1 MFAHIAE
8 AATPGLIALL
18 AFSLLIAGLLKGVI
32 GVGMPVVAFPL
43 LSMLVDVQTAVMLL
57 SVPLVVS
64 NIPQALE
71 GGLVTQTLWSLAPVL
86 VGMVPGVWIGV
97 AVLLNVDPA
106 VAKTIAGAV
115 VMLVAAL
122 TLLAPKLQIKQRL
135 VVPVGL
141 GAGFCGGLLGGIAA
155 LSGPLVFIFLLAK
168 GLRGRAFTK
177 EASMFLVV
185 SSVLLAL
192 ALTSS
197 PRFDW
202 HDVLISTLA
211 TAPVVAGTLVGQKVR
226 DAVPAD
232 AFKKLVVLVVLL
244 SGAQLVWSGM
254 LRHEGSRD
262 ALTVRSQ
269 APPAAQPAQTQKALA
284 FPRGLLCS
292 YRSSCRGDFR
302 SSQIWQ
308 RPTLPSLET

>member
-1 MFAHIAE
+1 MFAHTPE

-18 AFSLLIAGLLKGVI
+18 ALCFLIAGLLKGVI

-43 LSMLVDVQTAVMLL
+43 LSMLVDVQTAVMVL

-97 AVLLNVDPA
+97 AILLNVDPA
-106 VAKTIAGAV
+106 VAKTIAGSV
-115 VMLVAAL
+115 VVLVAAV
-122 TLLAPKLQIKQRL
+122 TLLAPELQIKQRL
-135 VVPVGL
+135 VFPVGL

-185 SSVLLAL
+185 SSVLLAS
-192 ALTSS
+192 ALISS

-226 DAVPAD
+226 DVVPAD
-232 AFKKLVVLVVLL
+232 AFRKLVVLVVLL

-254 LRHEGSRD
+254 F
-262 ALTVRSQ
+262 TMRSF
-269 APPAAQPAQTQKALA
+269 ATP
-284 FPRGLLCS
+284 
-292 YRSSCRGDFR
+292 
-302 SSQIWQ
+302 
-308 RPTLPSLET
+308 

>member
-18 AFSLLIAGLLKGVI
+18 ASSLLIAGLLKGVI
-32 GVGMPVVAFPL
+32 GIGMPVVAFPL

-71 GGLVTQTLWSLAPVL
+71 GGLVTQTLRSLAPVL
-86 VGMVPGVWIGV
+86 VGMAPGVWIGV

-106 VAKTIAGAV
+106 VAKTVAGAV
-115 VMLVAAL
+115 VVLVAAV
-122 TLLAPKLQIKQRL
+122 TLLAPELQIKQRL
-135 VVPVGL
+135 VFPVGL

-185 SSVLLAL
+185 SSVLLAS
-192 ALTSS
+192 ALISS

-202 HDVLISTLA
+202 HDVLISTFA
-211 TAPVVAGTLVGQKVR
+211 TAPVVAGTLIGQKVR
-226 DAVPAD
+226 DVVPAD
-232 AFKKLVVLVVLL
+232 AFKKFVVLVVLL

-254 LRHEGSRD
+254 F
-262 ALTVRSQ
+262 T
-269 APPAAQPAQTQKALA
+269 P
-284 FPRGLLCS
+284 
-292 YRSSCRGDFR
+292 
-302 SSQIWQ
+302 
-308 RPTLPSLET
+308 